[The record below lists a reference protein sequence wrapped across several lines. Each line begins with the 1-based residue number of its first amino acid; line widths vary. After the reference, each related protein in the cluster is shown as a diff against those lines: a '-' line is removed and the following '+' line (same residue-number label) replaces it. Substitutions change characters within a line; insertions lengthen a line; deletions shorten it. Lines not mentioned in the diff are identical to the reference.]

1 MIAHCGRG
9 GMRSES
15 RRPDGR
21 NCNVLIPDDFDIIVA
36 GGGLAGKL
44 AAVVLGDS
52 GFRVACC
59 EPRRQ
64 GSGSRFDRDN
74 RVTALLGPARDILR
88 KTAVWEHVRESVLPL
103 ASLRIVDSGEDPP
116 QTCSVHDFNS
126 SEIGKDCFGWTV
138 LNTEL
143 HAALDNRISEL
154 GAVTMIYGSGVD
166 KIVPRRE
173 IVCCRLASGKRI
185 CGRLLV
191 AADGR
196 NSGIRVQAGIAIRRS
211 IGNRSA
217 LSFNINHK
225 EPHAGVT
232 TEYHGQGESVTFIP
246 LPGAANQNASSVVWV
261 LKGTMANELNRMSE
275 HEFNMRL
282 QRKTVG
288 QLGQV
293 HAAGRRM
300 VWPVVSQ
307 VARRFDAE
315 RVVLIGETAH
325 VLSPVGAQGL
335 NTTLADIAALVA
347 VTGKDRKD
355 PGSRRVVAEYGRGRR
370 ADVLMRIAATEV
382 LGQAA
387 TTDLAFVRQ
396 ARKMGLRAVNG
407 QPQVKRGLM
416 KLGMGS
422 PPSGFSR

>member
-1 MIAHCGRG
+1 
-9 GMRSES
+9 MRNVS
-15 RRPDGR
+15 RRPER
-21 NCNVLIPDDFDIIVA
+21 RICNVLEPDDFDVIVA

-44 AAVVLGDS
+44 AAVTLGVS

-59 EPRRQ
+59 EPGRQ
-64 GSGSRFDRDN
+64 EMGSRFDRDN
-74 RVTALLGPARDILR
+74 RVTALLGPAREILR
-88 KTAVWEHVRESVLPL
+88 KTAVWEQVCESVLPL
-103 ASLRIVDSGEDPP
+103 SSLRIIDSGEDPP
-116 QTCSVHDFNS
+116 QTCSIHEFNS
-126 SEIGKDCFGWTV
+126 LAIGKDCFGWTV
-138 LNTEL
+138 LNTAL
-143 HAALDNRISEL
+143 HSALDNRISEL
-154 GAVTMIYGSGVD
+154 RAVTMIYGSGID
-166 KIVPRRE
+166 QIVPRRE
-173 IVCCRLASGKRI
+173 IVYCRLASGKRI

-196 NSGIRVQAGIAIRRS
+196 NSGIREQAGIAIRRS

-217 LSFNINHK
+217 LSFNINH
-225 EPHAGVT
+225 EESHAGVT
-232 TEYHGQGESVTFIP
+232 TEYHGHGESVTFVP

-261 LKGTMANELNRMSE
+261 LKGTTASELNRMSE

-288 QLGQV
+288 QLGPV
-293 HAAGRRM
+293 HSAGRRM

-307 VARRFDAE
+307 LARRFDAE
-315 RVVLIGETAH
+315 RVVLIGEAAH

-347 VTGKDRKD
+347 VTGKDRQD
-355 PGSRRVVAEYGRGRR
+355 PGSRLVVAEYGRRR
-370 ADVLMRIAATEV
+370 RPDVLMRIAATEV

-387 TTDLAFVRQ
+387 TTDSAFVRL

-407 QPQVKRGLM
+407 QPQVRRGIM

-422 PPSGFSR
+422 LPSGFSS